1 MDGQLEDSIKCKA
14 CMRICPFT
22 HIILILHL
30 LCPYERKIIFAR
42 KHFYKASSKNIAFK
56 KEIADDYF
64 GYQR

>member
-1 MDGQLEDSIKCKA
+1 MDSLKIVLNVKHAWEFVHS
-14 CMRICPFT
+14 